1 MLGVDDG
8 ASSNNLSIAE
18 LVAAG
23 REQLA
28 NCSDSAKLDAQV
40 LLSFVLD
47 KPTSYLLAWPEK
59 LVSAE
64 IVERFIELVER
75 RLQGEPIAYI
85 VGEREFWSLPLKVSP
100 ATLIPRP
107 DTEVLVELVLDH
119 YSVKSSAHSNLRCLD
134 LGTGTGAIALALA
147 SEQPNWRV
155 EAIDFNPDAV
165 LLAQSNAKNLA
176 IANVEIYQSD
186 WFSAVN
192 SAKVFDV
199 IVSNPP
205 YIDQDD
211 PHLSQGD
218 VVFEPNSALVAAD
231 NGLAD
236 IRHIATQAKSY
247 LIAGGR
253 LYIEHGYQQ
262 GLRSKRYFNLSLVI
276 TMWSPPKI
284 MAVMI
289 ALVMVL
295 VLKFYL
301 A

>member
-59 LVSAE
+59 SVSVE

-85 VGEREFWSLPLKVSP
+85 IGEREFWSLPLKVSP

-107 DTEVLVELVLDH
+107 DTEILVELVLDH
-119 YSVKSSAHSNLRCLD
+119 YLVQSNLRCLD

-147 SEQPNWRV
+147 SEQPNWQV

-165 LLAQSNAKNLA
+165 LLAQTNAKNLA
-176 IANVEIYQSD
+176 IGNVDIYQSD
-186 WFSAVN
+186 WFSAV
-192 SAKVFDV
+192 SSTKEFDV

-247 LIAGGR
+247 FIAGGR

-262 GLRSKRYFNLSLVI
+262 GRAVRDLLRELGYRDVVTAKDYSGNDRISYG
-276 TMWSPPKI
+276 TCT
-284 MAVMI
+284 
-289 ALVMVL
+289 
-295 VLKFYL
+295 
-301 A
+301 

>member
-8 ASSNNLSIAE
+8 ASSNLSIAE

-23 REQLA
+23 IGQLA

-59 LVSAE
+59 SVSAE

-107 DTEVLVELVLDH
+107 DTEILVELVLDH

-147 SEQPNWRV
+147 SEQPNWQV

-165 LLAQSNAKNLA
+165 LLAQTNAKNLA
-176 IANVEIYQSD
+176 IGNVDIYQSD

-192 SAKVFDV
+192 PAKVFDV

-218 VVFEPNSALVAAD
+218 VVFEPSSALVAAD

-247 LIAGGR
+247 LVAGGR

-262 GLRSKRYFNLSLVI
+262 GR
-276 TMWSPPKI
+276 
-284 MAVMI
+284 AVRDI
-289 ALVMVL
+289 LLELGYHDVVTA
-295 VLKFYL
+295 KDYGGNDRISYGTCT
-301 A
+301 

>member
-1 MLGVDDG
+1 M
-8 ASSNNLSIAE
+8 AS
-18 LVAAG
+18 
-23 REQLA
+23 
-28 NCSDSAKLDAQV
+28 
-40 LLSFVLD
+40 
-47 KPTSYLLAWPEK
+47 
-59 LVSAE
+59 
-64 IVERFIELVER
+64 
-75 RLQGEPIAYI
+75 
-85 VGEREFWSLPLKVSP
+85 
-100 ATLIPRP
+100 
-107 DTEVLVELVLDH
+107 
-119 YSVKSSAHSNLRCLD
+119 
-134 LGTGTGAIALALA
+134 
-147 SEQPNWRV
+147 V

-218 VVFEPNSALVAAD
+218 VVFEPNSALVAAA

-247 LIAGGR
+247 LTAGGR

-262 GLRSKRYFNLSLVI
+262 GL
-276 TMWSPPKI
+276 
-284 MAVMI
+284 AVRDI
-289 ALVMVL
+289 LTELGYRDVVTA
-295 VLKFYL
+295 KDYGGNDRISYGTFT
-301 A
+301 